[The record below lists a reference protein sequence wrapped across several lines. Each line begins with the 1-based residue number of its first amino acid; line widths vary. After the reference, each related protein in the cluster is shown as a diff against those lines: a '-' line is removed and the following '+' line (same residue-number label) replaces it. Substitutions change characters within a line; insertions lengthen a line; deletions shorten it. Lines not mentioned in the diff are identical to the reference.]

1 MSKEKIMKIIKSLA
15 DSGLLI
21 KDTTQTIEN
30 KTKEERDTLLSMLL
44 GTLDSNLLG
53 NMLLSKV

>member
-30 KTKEERDTLLSMLL
+30 KTKEERDRLLSMLL